1 MKLFMVAIT
10 LLVALAS
17 TAYAQ
22 VQITISQPDEA
33 TTMDPGRSTQVLT
46 VNYFVNLYDTL
57 TRWDTSLQLQPGLA
71 TSWKNV
77 NETTWEF
84 TLRQGVKFHDG
95 APLTAEDVKATLE
108 RNLLPGKTVVQAG
121 FATMESIQAVTP
133 TTVRIVTKKPDPLL
147 LVRLA
152 QMGAQ
157 ILPAR
162 QTTDEGVKELARR
175 PVGTGAY
182 RFVSRDY
189 CFTET
194 PRTTNPGFVATNGTS
209 RLLSVRTKSKLSV

>member
-1 MKLFMVAIT
+1 MTRPLGVAA
-10 LLVALAS
+10 LVLAVLVS
-17 TAYAQ
+17 AAHAEP
-22 VQITISQPDEA
+22 VQITIAPPAEA
-33 TTMDPGRSTQVLT
+33 TTDPGRSTQV
-46 VNYFVNLYDTL
+46 
-57 TRWDTSLQLQPGLA
+57 
-71 TSWKNV
+71 
-77 NETTWEF
+77 
-84 TLRQGVKFHDG
+84 
-95 APLTAEDVKATLE
+95 
-108 RNLLPGKTVVQAG
+108 
-121 FATMESIQAVTP
+121 QAVTP
-133 TTVRIVTKKPDPLL
+133 TAVRIVTKKPDPLL

-209 RLLSVRTKSKLSV
+209 RLLSVRTKSKLSVPVPPVRIVQTADPVPLGFTVYVPVKVWWSTTPPALRVGT